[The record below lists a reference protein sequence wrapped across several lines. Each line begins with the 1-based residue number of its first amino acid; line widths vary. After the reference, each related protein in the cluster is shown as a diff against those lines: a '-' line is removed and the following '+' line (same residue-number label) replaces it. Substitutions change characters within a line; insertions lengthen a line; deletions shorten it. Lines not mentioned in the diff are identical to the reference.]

1 MSRERQRAEC
11 SPPACC
17 GDFRDFQIRHARE
30 PKAHLSVINCS
41 ATCGARGPSTPRLTK
56 ISASSSSQRW
66 VVAQLLAFPRKVGL
80 LGIRLRADGDIFTA
94 GHRQR
99 ASDQSRDTRDQ
110 DVVSRRW
117 MIGGFETKNERR
129 RLAVASLRSST
140 RLSHPAAE
148 QRAHGFA
155 RSTLLTFANL
165 PLQRARMAGNV
176 ELICPTL
183 QRKSATSWHDG
194 QLEHDAHA
202 R

>member
-1 MSRERQRAEC
+1 
-11 SPPACC
+11 
-17 GDFRDFQIRHARE
+17 
-30 PKAHLSVINCS
+30 
-41 ATCGARGPSTPRLTK
+41 
-56 ISASSSSQRW
+56 
-66 VVAQLLAFPRKVGL
+66 
-80 LGIRLRADGDIFTA
+80 
-94 GHRQR
+94 
-99 ASDQSRDTRDQ
+99 
-110 DVVSRRW
+110 

-165 PLQRARMAGNV
+165 PLQRARMAGIV

-202 R
+202 RGWRELIGFTAANIIDLLQTSSVIKTAVTVMRRLRHGAAGPTKQEPLLSPACRAALFQSY